1 MKKFKFT
8 LESLK
13 KYNEQILDSEKNTL
27 GRLRAEYADMQKA
40 LEAKEL
46 EYEQAI
52 EKLEELMKSGTNVM
66 RVSLHKRYIASLQQD
81 MYRIKAEMAAK
92 DEEIQKQLYIA
103 EVGIFFVICAYF
115 FTKEKTLNIGIK
127 IENMD
132 TNLHAGN
139 DFYEYAK
146 VDGVGQMAGW
156 LPHKNKEESLSI

>member
-40 LEAKEL
+40 LEGKEL

-92 DEEIQKQLYIA
+92 DEEIQKQLQKVVDA
-103 EVGIFFVICAYF
+103 
-115 FTKEKTLNIGIK
+115 TKEVSK
-127 IENMD
+127 IEK
-132 TNLHAGN
+132 LEEKQIEQYK
-139 DFYEYAK
+139 YEE
-146 VDGVGQMAGW
+146 Q
-156 LPHKNKEESLSI
+156 KESELFIEEFVSNGTFREN

>member
-40 LEAKEL
+40 LEAKGL
-46 EYEQAI
+46 EYEEAI

-81 MYRIKAEMAAK
+81 MYRIRAEMAAK
-92 DEEIQKQLYIA
+92 DEQIQHQLQKVVDA
-103 EVGIFFVICAYF
+103 
-115 FTKEKTLNIGIK
+115 TKEVSK
-127 IENMD
+127 IEK
-132 TNLHAGN
+132 LEEKQIEQYK
-139 DFYEYAK
+139 YEE
-146 VDGVGQMAGW
+146 Q
-156 LPHKNKEESLSI
+156 KESELFIEEFVSNSTFREN

>member
-27 GRLRAEYADMQKA
+27 GRLRAEYSDMQKA

-52 EKLEELMKSGTNVM
+52 EKLEELMTSGTNVM

-92 DEEIQKQLYIA
+92 DEEIQHQLQKVVDA
-103 EVGIFFVICAYF
+103 
-115 FTKEKTLNIGIK
+115 TKEVSK
-127 IENMD
+127 IEK
-132 TNLHAGN
+132 LEEKQIEQYK
-139 DFYEYAK
+139 YEE
-146 VDGVGQMAGW
+146 Q
-156 LPHKNKEESLSI
+156 KESELFIEEFVSNGTFREN

>member
-52 EKLEELMKSGTNVM
+52 EKLEELMTSGTNVM

-92 DEEIQKQLYIA
+92 DEEIQIQLQKVVDA
-103 EVGIFFVICAYF
+103 
-115 FTKEKTLNIGIK
+115 TKEVSK
-127 IENMD
+127 IEK
-132 TNLHAGN
+132 LEEKQIEQYK
-139 DFYEYAK
+139 YEE
-146 VDGVGQMAGW
+146 Q
-156 LPHKNKEESLSI
+156 KESELFIEEFVSNGTFREN